1 MTQFGPKL
9 ASLSIAGSFGA
20 LVVGWLVVVAWAVS
34 RKTPIYF
41 MYNTGQRQSFIV
53 AIATLFHSSKKVKKA
68 ITGSFK
74 PDCKCQG
81 HQHQHKNDDCVFK
94 QN

>member
-1 MTQFGPKL
+1 ML
-9 ASLSIAGSFGA
+9 VSLRGTISYYFFKWTRI
-20 LVVGWLVVVAWAVS
+20 
-34 RKTPIYF
+34 F
-41 MYNTGQRQSFIV
+41 MYNTGQRLSFKV